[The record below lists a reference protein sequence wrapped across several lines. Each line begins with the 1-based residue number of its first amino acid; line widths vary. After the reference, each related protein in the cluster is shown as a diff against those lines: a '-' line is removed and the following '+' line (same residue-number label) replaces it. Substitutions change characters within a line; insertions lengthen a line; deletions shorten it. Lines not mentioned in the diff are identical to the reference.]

1 VNWNRLVLAGMAAL
15 AVIMGWQ
22 LYQKRN
28 ADNGQLSINMSGDTL
43 VLSWRGQIEIPMSSS
58 MRRAFQQH
66 KDQTT
71 KVVLILNSQGG
82 ALREGSEV
90 IDLLEQAK
98 RTSQLTTIVPPQG
111 ICMSMCVPIFLHG
124 QSRIAA
130 ADSRFMF
137 HEPKRFYDDG
147 TEAKG
152 FSFEREALSRR
163 FFEKYFVNSP
173 IDPAWLKALEQQ
185 WVGKDVFKTGREL
198 VDERTNVVTGLVR

>member
-1 VNWNRLVLAGMAAL
+1 MNWNRLALAGMAAL

-28 ADNGQLSINMSGDTL
+28 ADNGQLNIEMSGDTL
-43 VLSWRGQIEIPMSSS
+43 VLSWRGQIELPMSSS
-58 MRRAFQQH
+58 MRRALQQH
-66 KDQTT
+66 KDQTS

-98 RTSQLTTIVPPQG
+98 RTLQLTTIVPPQG
-111 ICMSMCVPIFLHG
+111 ICMSMCVPIFLQG
-124 QSRIAA
+124 QFRIAA
-130 ADSRFMF
+130 AGSRFMF

-147 TEAKG
+147 TEARG
-152 FSFEREALSRR
+152 FSFEREALTRR

-198 VDERTNVVTGLVR
+198 VDERANIVTGLVR

>member
-1 VNWNRLVLAGMAAL
+1 MNWNRLVLAGMAAL

-147 TEAKG
+147 TEARG

>member
-147 TEAKG
+147 TEARG

>member
-1 VNWNRLVLAGMAAL
+1 MNWNRLVLAGMAAL

-43 VLSWRGQIEIPMSSS
+43 VLNWRGQIEIPMSSS

-147 TEAKG
+147 TEARG